1 MTFFPFKKWIWSST
15 LAKLQPTMRKY
26 SWHAS
31 HRFNTKK
38 ILLAAAVTVTFLSGL
53 SFHINANESSFRF
66 EQPYISEIRGNF
78 CVKCNPPIGQ
88 FNVVQWEQS
97 PDGPD
102 IPVTWDLGKET
113 GFHPAGD
120 RALSQIGIHNV
131 SGSSGAQMQ
140 GNTVGAFINSA
151 DFPTGTHANKVI
163 TTPNITFK
171 ENVRPFERDNVL
183 NVSFDLQVPV
193 AHDGNTQQSSTY
205 VVSDLTFYDTVSKQS
220 VYVNVM
226 VFKNNLRKPAEF
238 VFFDVDTKMAAALS
252 VANHNAIYCTL
263 ASNSEVFQNQ
273 PWVGWKS
280 FSYRITKGNFSAD
293 PSTWI
298 LKRWHLNAELLFDS
312 GSAEMGW
319 SMSGLLIT
327 TSSPAL

>member
-205 VVSDLTFYDTVSKQS
+205 VVSDLTFYD
-220 VYVNVM
+220 
-226 VFKNNLRKPAEF
+226 
-238 VFFDVDTKMAAALS
+238 VDTKMAAALS

-280 FSYRITKGNFSAD
+280 FSYRITKGNFVSALTAIRSKYPTGNFSAD